1 MAEVKKMETEFNDV
15 IQQKFLMEMKTR
27 IKSDKIFNILT
38 QDNGVLNK
46 VIQYSKNTFK
56 KYKDMIVKYPSVN
69 CVDIDT
75 YIKIQ
80 FEDHDIIAKLLKVL
94 HDRYSKELVDSI
106 QTQMS
111 ANNVKLTATDD
122 NPFGDI
128 PTQFAPIMLP
138 PSNML
143 PLSDEPR
150 LHPYQMPNGPK
161 PNLKLGMT
169 TEPRPE
175 DEPMMMPDEPMSMQ
189 PPPGRPISQ
198 QQVSASQKSNP
209 SGTKKSITAESPF
222 GTRA

>member
-1 MAEVKKMETEFNDV
+1 MAEVKKMESEFNEV

-56 KYKDMIVKYPSVN
+56 KYKDMMVKYPSVN

-128 PTQFAPIMLP
+128 PTQFAPM
-138 PSNML
+138 PSNNA
-143 PLSDEPR
+143 
-150 LHPYQMPNGPK
+150 QMMPPPMPPMADMVN
-161 PNLKLGMT
+161 
-169 TEPRPE
+169 
-175 DEPMMMPDEPMSMQ
+175 EPMMMPDEPMSMQ
-189 PPPGRPISQ
+189 PPPGRAFSQQQVSQ

-222 GTRA
+222 GPRA

>member
-1 MAEVKKMETEFNDV
+1 MESEFNEQ
-15 IQQKFLMEMKTR
+15 IQQKFLMEMKTP

-56 KYKDMIVKYPSVN
+56 KYKEMIVKYPSVN

-128 PTQFAPIMLP
+128 PTQFAPMPSSNAQMMP
-138 PSNML
+138 PMM
-143 PLSDEPR
+143 P
-150 LHPYQMPNGPK
+150 QMANDGPVM
-161 PNLKLGMT
+161 P
-169 TEPRPE
+169 

-189 PPPGRPISQ
+189 PPPGRAFSQ
-198 QQVSASQKSNP
+198 QASASKKSAPRSNP
-209 SGTKKSITAESPF
+209 SGSKQSITAESPF
-222 GTRA
+222 GPTV

>member
-1 MAEVKKMETEFNDV
+1 MAEVKKMESEFNDV

-138 PSNML
+138 PSDIL
-143 PLSDEPR
+143 PPSDKPR
-150 LHPYQMPNGPK
+150 LHPYQMPIGPR

-169 TEPRPE
+169 AEPRPE
-175 DEPMMMPDEPMSMQ
+175 DDPMMMPDEPMSMQ
-189 PPPGRPISQ
+189 PPPGRPMSQ

-222 GTRA
+222 GPRA